1 MREGA
6 LYRASA
12 ILVKGGCK
20 MVDDLIYDIGMHT
33 GKDTAYYLKKGFRV
47 VAVEANPEL
56 VRKVSGLFAEEIR
69 SDRLTVYNAA
79 IGEIEGPAT
88 FYINDDKD
96 DWGTTSRE
104 FVERNEALGTTHR
117 AIEVPGVPLAKI
129 IRECGVP
136 YYAKVDIE
144 GADLL
149 CLKAFLDFDAKPKYL
164 SIESSLI
171 DYESVLG
178 ELSHMWVL
186 GYREFK
192 IVNQALNRS
201 VKCPNPALEGVY
213 VDQAFD
219 GHMSGPFGE
228 EAPGQWQNIG
238 TTLKRYRKILAD
250 TEKFGATG
258 KYYDTWIMTVDN
270 WFRKLSKTEPT
281 GWYDIHAK
289 LPD

>member
-1 MREGA
+1 
-6 LYRASA
+6 
-12 ILVKGGCK
+12 

-47 VAVEANPEL
+47 VAVEANAEL
-56 VRKVSGLFAEEIR
+56 VRDASERFAGEIGAG
-69 SDRLTVYNAA
+69 RLTIYNVA
-79 IGEIEGPAT
+79 ISEIEGPTT

-117 AIEVPGVPLAKI
+117 AVEVPGVPLAKI

-136 YYAKVDIE
+136 YYAKIDIE

-149 CLKAFLDFDAKPKYL
+149 CLRAFLDFDDKPKYL

-171 DYESVLG
+171 DYESVFG

-192 IVNQALNRS
+192 IVNQALNES
-201 VKCPNPALEGVY
+201 VECPNPALEGVY

-228 EAPGQWQNIG
+228 EAPGQWQGIDA
-238 TTLKRYRKILAD
+238 TLKRYRKILAD
-250 TEKFGATG
+250 TERFGAMG
-258 KYYDTWIMTVDN
+258 KYYNTWIMEIDN
-270 WFRKLSKTEPT
+270 WLRKLTNREPT

-289 LPD
+289 LPN

>member
-1 MREGA
+1 MGD
-6 LYRASA
+6 
-12 ILVKGGCK
+12 CK

-47 VAVEANPEL
+47 VAVEANAEL
-56 VRKVSGLFAEEIR
+56 VRGVSERFAEEIGAG
-69 SDRLTVYNAA
+69 RLTIYNAA
-79 IGEIEGPAT
+79 ISEIEGPTT
-88 FYINDDKD
+88 FYVNDEKD

-104 FVERNEALGTTHR
+104 FVERNETLGTTHR
-117 AIEVPGVPLAKI
+117 AIEVPGVPLEKI

-149 CLKAFLDFDAKPKYL
+149 CLRAFLDFEDKPKHL

-171 DYESVLG
+171 DYESVFE

-192 IVNQALNRS
+192 IVNQALNQS
-201 VKCPNPALEGVY
+201 VECPNPALEGVY

-228 EAPGQWQNIG
+228 EAPGQWQDIG
-238 TTLKRYRKILAD
+238 ATLERYQKILVD
-250 TEKFGATG
+250 TEKFGAAG
-258 KYYDTWIMTVDN
+258 KYYDTWIMIVDG
-270 WFRKLSKTEPT
+270 WFRKLTKREPT

>member
-1 MREGA
+1 
-6 LYRASA
+6 
-12 ILVKGGCK
+12 

-47 VAVEANPEL
+47 VAVEANAEL
-56 VRKVSGLFAEEIR
+56 IKCASERFATEIGAG
-69 SDRLTVYNAA
+69 RLTIYNVA
-79 IGEIEGPAT
+79 ISETEGPTT
-88 FYINDDKD
+88 FYVNDQKD
-96 DWGTTSRE
+96 DWGTQSRE
-104 FVERNEALGTTHR
+104 FVERNEALGTTHH
-117 AIEVPGVPLAKI
+117 EVEVRGVPLEKI
-129 IRECGVP
+129 IRECGIP

-149 CLKAFLDFDAKPKYL
+149 CLRAFLDFDEKPKYL
-164 SIESSLI
+164 SIETSLT
-171 DYESVLG
+171 DYESVFG

-201 VKCPNPALEGVY
+201 VECSNPALEGIY
-213 VDQAFD
+213 VDQKFD

-228 EAPGQWQNIG
+228 EAPGEWQGIDV
-238 TTLKRYRKILAD
+238 TLKRYKKILSD
-250 TEKFGATG
+250 TAKFGAMG
-258 KYYDTWIMTVDN
+258 KYYNSPIRVLDG
-270 WFRKLSKTEPT
+270 WFRKLIKKEPT